1 MIHIILLKIILC
13 NIIDERMIIMKNK
26 IISVWDACSQPPEFP
41 TLEKSEKTDVLI
53 IGGGIAGILTAY
65 FLQERKINYILA
77 EKDRICRGTTHCT
90 TAKITSQHGFIYQ
103 KLLKS
108 YGIEKTQMYLSANQ
122 KAVKEYEKLCRNI
135 DCDFE
140 KKDNYVFSTR
150 NRDKVEKEF
159 EALQKIKA
167 NAQLCDRLEIPLKTE
182 GAIKF
187 SNQAQFNPL
196 KFLYHI
202 AENLNIYENTF
213 ITGIDENT
221 AYFDKGKITAK
232 KIIVTSHFPFINRH
246 GSYPL
251 KLYQHRSYVIALEN
265 AQKLD
270 GMYVDEYDKGL
281 SFRNYKNIMFL
292 GGGGHRTGKKGGN
305 WNELRAFAEE
315 HYPHATEKYFWATQ
329 DCMSLDN
336 IPYIENYSA
345 STPDLF
351 VASGFNKWGMTSSM
365 VAAKILCDTIC
376 EKRNEYSE
384 VFSPSRSIL
393 KPQLVVNG
401 VESAVN
407 LLTPTTKRCSHLGC
421 ALKWN
426 KTEHTWDCPCHG
438 SRYEENG
445 EVINNPA
452 MKNI

>member
-13 NIIDERMIIMKNK
+13 NIIDERMMIMKNK

-182 GAIKF
+182 GAIKL

-232 KIIVTSHFPFINRH
+232 KIIVTSHFP
-246 GSYPL
+246 
-251 KLYQHRSYVIALEN
+251 
-265 AQKLD
+265 
-270 GMYVDEYDKGL
+270 
-281 SFRNYKNIMFL
+281 
-292 GGGGHRTGKKGGN
+292 
-305 WNELRAFAEE
+305 
-315 HYPHATEKYFWATQ
+315 
-329 DCMSLDN
+329 
-336 IPYIENYSA
+336 
-345 STPDLF
+345 
-351 VASGFNKWGMTSSM
+351 
-365 VAAKILCDTIC
+365 
-376 EKRNEYSE
+376 
-384 VFSPSRSIL
+384 
-393 KPQLVVNG
+393 
-401 VESAVN
+401 
-407 LLTPTTKRCSHLGC
+407 LLTNT
-421 ALKWN
+421 
-426 KTEHTWDCPCHG
+426 
-438 SRYEENG
+438 
-445 EVINNPA
+445 EVIL
-452 MKNI
+452 